1 MLSFAFVL
9 SIWIHLDLVEK
20 SNAITPEI
28 LPAIMDEFKI
38 QQPIIHSHGKMS
50 ESAQMIEVV
59 KIFNY
64 QGYSIGFSQKQ
75 LDKYQ
80 SSIIFTD
87 ELKQFKWTDP
97 TFVPILTV
105 SMIQTEE
112 DLMEVDVSIGS
123 EVLFLDWVSLKVY
136 ESYTINNIQITRY
149 LGQFQQN
156 HGSGA
161 AGKFVPAIDYIS
173 NMENRRCNFYGLQ
186 ITGAISWMSE
196 DPRSYPNLVQFFP
209 NNDTYDI
216 TNFVT
221 NPYYYRKFWNL
232 FQMKILEIME
242 SQLNFTSKIFL
253 RKDMELGSPYISS
266 NGSIVI
272 GKGLLQ
278 DLGEGSIEVIWDYM
292 YMNPIRSQFGDY
304 LPLSIRV
311 ARDAIYVPIED
322 TYEKTDWKVF
332 LKPLGT
338 GVWIAIIIKCI
349 IFSTFTII
357 IEWFHDYKLVN
368 KLCYYILVYICYT
381 KIHLFIGLSFNCIQ
395 SFGIIYTKFW
405 CSTI

>member
-112 DLMEVDVSIGS
+112 DLMEVDVSIGC

-209 NNDTYDI
+209 NNDT
-216 TNFVT
+216 
-221 NPYYYRKFWNL
+221 
-232 FQMKILEIME
+232 
-242 SQLNFTSKIFL
+242 
-253 RKDMELGSPYISS
+253 
-266 NGSIVI
+266 
-272 GKGLLQ
+272 
-278 DLGEGSIEVIWDYM
+278 
-292 YMNPIRSQFGDY
+292 
-304 LPLSIRV
+304 
-311 ARDAIYVPIED
+311 
-322 TYEKTDWKVF
+322 
-332 LKPLGT
+332 
-338 GVWIAIIIKCI
+338 
-349 IFSTFTII
+349 
-357 IEWFHDYKLVN
+357 
-368 KLCYYILVYICYT
+368 
-381 KIHLFIGLSFNCIQ
+381 
-395 SFGIIYTKFW
+395 
-405 CSTI
+405 